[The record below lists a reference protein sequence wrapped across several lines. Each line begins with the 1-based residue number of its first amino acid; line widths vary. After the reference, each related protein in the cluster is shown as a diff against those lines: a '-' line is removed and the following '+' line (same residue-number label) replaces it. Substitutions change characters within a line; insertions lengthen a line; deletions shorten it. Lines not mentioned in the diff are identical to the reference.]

1 MNITRMKTNHL
12 TNPLGYLM
20 DRPTFT
26 WTARSDGLMPVSAR
40 VEIAA
45 DADFSHIL
53 FDSGEKAEIS
63 GLGYTPDFIPEAKTR
78 YFWRVTVKA
87 DNGDCGVSEAAWF
100 ETAMA
105 PDGWKGEWITPP
117 FDKEKCPIFQKTF
130 AADGKKPARL
140 TICGLGVYE
149 AYLNGKKLGEEY
161 LLPGFHAYDF
171 WQQYQTFDL
180 DGLLQPGENVL
191 SVLLGNG
198 WYKGRFGFEGNEGE
212 RYGSRFLLIAQLEEA
227 GKILTATDSAW
238 KCTVGPLGENNI
250 YDGEFYNGSLEI
262 PGWNEKNGESGWE
275 DAVLAGEGKERLSP
289 RLSPPITGQETFP
302 VAEVIHTPAGE
313 TVFDFGQE
321 VTGWVEFV
329 NRAPKGAKLT
339 IRHGEILQ
347 KGNFYTENLRSA
359 KATYTYISSGKEET
373 VRPFTTYFGFR
384 YIKVEGFENP
394 DPADFTARV
403 IHSDLER
410 TGSVKTSNEKINRL
424 FLNAL
429 WGQKGNFLD
438 VPTDCPQRDERM
450 GWTGDAQAFCGT
462 AAFNMDTAAF
472 YAKYIH
478 DMILEQKAQDGAVPH
493 VVPVI
498 KKDGQP
504 LLGSAS
510 CAWADAAAIIPWTSY
525 VYSGDKELLRKE
537 YPAMKMWADWLCR
550 EDEKNGSKRLWL
562 TGFHFADWLSLD
574 NYKNPQDCCGGT
586 DRYYIASAFYAY
598 STRLTAKAAAVLGYE
613 EEAAFYGRRS
623 EEVQEA
629 FVKEFF
635 TPTGRCAMNTQTAY
649 VVALYMDLVP
659 REMRPRLLKELMRLL
674 EENNHH
680 LTTGFVGTAYLCK
693 VLSACGQSE
702 EAYRLLFNED
712 YPSWLYEVNMG
723 ATTIWER
730 WNSVLPD
737 GSISDTGM
745 NSLNHYTYGS
755 IAEWMYRYLGGFN
768 PIEEAPGFA
777 AVELTPQPG
786 TGLDWAEVAYESAAG
801 RYETRWEKAADGSV
815 SYTFTIPFGCLAK
828 LTLPKEATVDGTP
841 LAAGETLLL
850 KAGRHTAVS
859 K

>member
-1 MNITRMKTNHL
+1 MKITRMKVNHL
-12 TNPLGYLM
+12 TNPLGFRM
-20 DRPTFT
+20 DRPTFS
-26 WTARSDGLMPVSAR
+26 WVAVSDGLMPVSAR

-53 FDSGEKAEIS
+53 FDSGESAEIS
-63 GLGYTPDFIPEAKTR
+63 GRGYTPDFCPEPKTR
-78 YFWRVTVKA
+78 YFWRVTVTA
-87 DNGDCGVSEAAWF
+87 DNGDSATSDSAWF
-100 ETAMA
+100 ETAMSPESWQA
-105 PDGWKGEWITPP
+105 EWITPS
-117 FDKEKCPIFQKTF
+117 FDKEKSPIFQKTF
-130 AADGKKPARL
+130 TADGNGTARL

-180 DGLLQPGENVL
+180 DGLLKPGENVL
-191 SVLLGNG
+191 SVLIGNG
-198 WYKGRFGFEGNEGE
+198 WYKGRFGFTGNEGE
-212 RYGSRFLLIAQLEEA
+212 RYGNRFLLIAQVEES
-227 GKILTATDSAW
+227 GKVLAATDDSW
-238 KCTVGPLGENNI
+238 KCAVSPLGENNI
-250 YDGEFYNGSLEI
+250 YDGEFYDGSMDVA
-262 PGWNEKNGESGWE
+262 GWNVPGGENSW
-275 DAVLAGEGKERLSP
+275 DNAKLAGMDKKQLSP
-289 RLSPPITGQETFP
+289 RLSPPILGQETFP
-302 VAEVIHTPAGE
+302 VKEVIHTPAGE

-329 NRAPKGAKLT
+329 NRAPKGTRLT

-347 KGNFYTENLRSA
+347 EGNFYTDNLRSA
-359 KATYTYISSGKEET
+359 KATYTYISSGKEE
-373 VRPFTTYFGFR
+373 VIRPHTTYFGFR

-394 DPADFTARV
+394 NPADFTARV
-403 IHSDLER
+403 IHSELER
-410 TGSVKTSNEKINRL
+410 IGSVKTSNEKVNRL

-462 AAFNMDTAAF
+462 ASFNMDTAAF
-472 YAKYIH
+472 YAKYLH
-478 DMILEQKAQDGAVPH
+478 DMMLEQEAQDGAVPH

-498 KKDGQP
+498 KKDGTP
-504 LLGSAS
+504 LLGSSS
-510 CAWADAAAIIPWTSY
+510 CAWADAAAIVPWTSY
-525 VYSGDKELLRKE
+525 VYTGDKELLKEE

-550 EDEKNGSKRLWL
+550 EDENNGNKRLWM

-574 NYKNPQDCCGGT
+574 NYKDPKSCLGGT
-586 DRYYIASAFYAY
+586 DCYYIASAFYAY

-613 EEAAFYGRRS
+613 EDAAFYSRRS
-623 EEVQEA
+623 EEVREA
-629 FVKEFF
+629 FVREFF
-635 TPTGRCAMNTQTAY
+635 TPTGRCSMNTQTAY

-659 REMRPRLLKELMRLL
+659 QEMRPRLIQELKRLL

-680 LTTGFVGTAYLCK
+680 LTTGFVGTSYLCQ
-693 VLSACGQSE
+693 VLSACGLSE
-702 EAYRLLFNED
+702 ESYHLLFNED

-755 IAEWMYRYLGGFN
+755 IVEWMYRYMGGIQ
-768 PIEEAPGFA
+768 PLEDAPGFA
-777 AVELTPQPG
+777 AVKLTPCPG
-786 TGLDWAEVAYESAAG
+786 DGLDWAEVTYESASG
-801 RYETRWEKAADGSV
+801 RYESRWEKAGDGQI
-815 SYTFTIPFGCLAK
+815 SYTFVIPFGCVAK
-828 LTLPKEATVDGTP
+828 LTLPAEGEVDGKP
-841 LAAGETLLL
+841 AAKGETVLL
-850 KAGRHTAVS
+850 KAGHHTAIT